1 MRLDLEMG
9 RSMTNSTKVKS
20 VLKKLLTSKK
30 LNVNGLKKLRA
41 EDLKR
46 LNELKNIDVEE
57 VQEALESVQSKFL
70 LRNLD
75 DEIANFVGERI
86 PDLSK
91 EIKKIY

>member
-1 MRLDLEMG
+1 
-9 RSMTNSTKVKS
+9 MTNSTKVKS